1 MTAYSVRFAEGGR
14 LVVPA
19 KLRKELGVEIGDTVF
34 MRVTHGHLEV
44 WSQKQ
49 AISRVQERVRE
60 LTGGKRSLVD
70 ELLAER
76 RAEAAHEALGSTI
89 QMTADDQESGETGG
103 SAAATDEGRGA

>member
-1 MTAYSVRFAEGGR
+1 MNALSAKLTEGGR

-19 KLRKELGVEIGDTVF
+19 ALRKELGVEPGDQVF
-34 MRVTHGHLEV
+34 MEVVDGQLHV

-49 AISRVQERVRE
+49 AIARAQAQLHQ

-76 RAEAAHEALGSTI
+76 RAEADRDGHDA
-89 QMTADDQESGETGG
+89 
-103 SAAATDEGRGA
+103 

>member
-1 MTAYSVRFAEGGR
+1 MNAFSARLADGGR

-19 KLRKELGVEIGDTVF
+19 TLRKELGVEPGDQVF
-34 MRVTHGHLEV
+34 MEVVDGQLHV

-49 AISRVQERVRE
+49 AIARAQAQLRE

-76 RAEAAHEALGSTI
+76 RAEADRDGS
-89 QMTADDQESGETGG
+89 
-103 SAAATDEGRGA
+103 GA